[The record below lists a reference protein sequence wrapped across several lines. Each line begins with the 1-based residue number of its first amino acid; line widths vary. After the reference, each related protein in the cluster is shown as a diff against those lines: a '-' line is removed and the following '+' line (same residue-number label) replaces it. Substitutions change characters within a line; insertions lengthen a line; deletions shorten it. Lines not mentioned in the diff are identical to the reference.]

1 MRQQAWHVLPWLDV
15 AKVLEV
21 HPGKGLNLKEVRGRL
36 EEVGK
41 NVLAVKKG
49 THPVFLFLGQF
60 KDFMVLVLLAATV
73 VSGLL
78 GEIADSITIM
88 AILMINAILGFIQE
102 FRAERSMES
111 LRNLTAPEARVL
123 REGMEQRIPA
133 TDVVPGDIVLLD
145 TGDRIP
151 ADLRWIQ
158 AVNIQVEES
167 ALTGESH
174 PVGKSI
180 APLMDEYTPMADR
193 QNMGYMGT
201 AIVNGRGAGVVVATG
216 METEMGVIAGMI
228 QSVEDDETPLQKRLA
243 ELGKWL
249 VLISFIVCAAVVVV
263 GILRGEDFY
272 KMFFTG
278 VSLAVAAIPEGL
290 PAIVT
295 VALAVG
301 VQRMVKRQAIIRK
314 LPAVETL
321 GCATVICS
329 DKTGTL
335 TQNEMTVRQI
345 YSDGRKVT
353 VSGQGYDP
361 KGEFY
366 GANPEKE
373 RDPLNA
379 GLKIAALCN
388 NSVLTKKGVQVAGL
402 FRSKGKDAP
411 WGIEGDPTE
420 GAILV
425 AAAKAGIWRE
435 VLERKQE
442 RIGELPFDSDRKRM
456 SVVYQTKQGRRA
468 YVKGAPDMVLRLCQ
482 KELTRQGVVD
492 LSLERKKSIMRAND
506 EMARHA
512 LRVLAVA
519 EKPLS
524 ESDPLDESV
533 EEDLTFVGLLGMIDP
548 PRPSAVKAIKVCRQA
563 GIKPVMITGDHR
575 LTAESV
581 AQELGIIRGS
591 SGGVI
596 TGAELERTS
605 DEDLSKKIMDISVFA
620 RVTPKDKL
628 RIVRAYKKRGQVVAM
643 TGDGVNDAPA
653 VKEADIG
660 IAMGKTGTDV
670 TKEASSMVLGDDN
683 FATIVAAVEEGRGIY
698 DNIRK
703 FIRYLLSCNLGE
715 VLTMFVAVL
724 VGLPLPLLAIQ
735 ILWVNLVT
743 DGLPAMALGVDKA
756 EPGIMNRPPRAPGES
771 IFARGLAK
779 KILIRGTIIGLGT
792 LFVFVTALFMGVS
805 ILGARTMAFT
815 TLVFSQ
821 LFHVFECRSEERS
834 IFEIP
839 LFSNLYLIGAVTIS
853 TIMQLCVVYLEPLQA
868 IFKTTPLV
876 GWQWVLI
883 LCVAGGPSVVIGLVR
898 LMKKSWQGKPAIIKG

>member
-1 MRQQAWHVLPWLDV
+1 MRQQAWHVLPWADV
-15 AKVLEV
+15 VKALEV
-21 HPGKGLNLKEVRGRL
+21 HPGKGLNLKEVQKRL
-36 EEVGK
+36 WEVGQ
-41 NVLAVKKG
+41 NVLTAKKG
-49 THPVFLFLGQF
+49 VHPVFLFLGQF

-78 GEIADSITIM
+78 GEIADAVTILT
-88 AILMINAILGFIQE
+88 ILVINAVLGFVKE

-111 LRNLTAPEARVL
+111 LRSLTAPEARVL
-123 REGMEQRIPA
+123 REGTEQRIPA
-133 TDVVPGDIVLLD
+133 AEVVPGDIVLLEA
-145 TGDRIP
+145 GDRIP
-151 ADLRWIQ
+151 ADVRWIQ
-158 AVNIQVEES
+158 AVNVQVEES

-174 PVGKSI
+174 PVPKSI
-180 APLMDEYTPMADR
+180 TPLLDELTPMADR
-193 QNMGYMGT
+193 RNMGYMGT
-201 AIVNGRGAGVVVATG
+201 SVVNGRGAGVVVATG
-216 METEMGVIAGMI
+216 MDTEMGVIAGMI
-228 QSVEDDETPLQKRLA
+228 QNVADEETPLQKRLA

-249 VLISFIVCAAVVVV
+249 VLLSVVVCLAVVVT

-301 VQRMVKRQAIIRK
+301 VQRMVRRQAIIRK

-345 YSDGRKVT
+345 YSDGRKITVT
-353 VSGQGYDP
+353 GQGYDP
-361 KGEFY
+361 KGDFH
-366 GANPEKE
+366 GADPEKE
-373 RDPLNA
+373 KDPLHE
-379 GLKIAALCN
+379 GLTIAALCN
-388 NSVLTKKGVQVAGL
+388 NSALTKKGAKVAGL
-402 FRSKGKDAP
+402 FRSKENNAP

-456 SVVYQTKQGRRA
+456 SVVYQTKRGRQA
-468 YVKGAPDMVLRLCQ
+468 YVKGAPDKVLQLCKQ
-482 KELTRQGVVD
+482 ELTAGGVVE
-492 LSLERKKSIMRAND
+492 LSQARRSGIMRAND

-524 ESDPLDESV
+524 DAEPLDEGV
-533 EEDLTFVGLLGMIDP
+533 EQGLTFVGLLGMIDP

-575 LTAESV
+575 LTAEAV
-581 AQELGIIRGS
+581 GHEMGILRGQDGVL
-591 SGGVI
+591 SGE
-596 TGAELERTS
+596 ELERMS
-605 DEDLSKKIMDISVFA
+605 DEELSERVMDVSVYA

-628 RIVRAYKKRGQVVAM
+628 RIVRAFKNHQQVVAM

-660 IAMGKTGTDV
+660 VAMGVVGTDV

-715 VLTMFVAVL
+715 VLTMFIATL
-724 VGLPLPLLAIQ
+724 IGLPIPLLPIQ

-743 DGLPAMALGVDKA
+743 DGLPAMALGVDGS
-756 EPGIMNRPPRAPGES
+756 EPGIMNRPPRVPGES
-771 IFARGLAK
+771 IFARGLAR
-779 KILIRGTIIGLGT
+779 KIGIRGTFIGLGT
-792 LFVFVTALFMGVS
+792 LLVFVASLFMGVNM
-805 ILGARTMAFT
+805 LGARSMAFS

-821 LFHVFECRSEERS
+821 LFHVFDCRSEERG
-834 IFEIP
+834 IFEVG
-839 LFSNLYLIGAVTIS
+839 LFTNPYLVGAVLIS
-853 TIMQLCVVYLEPLQA
+853 TLMQLSVIYLPPLQA
-868 IFKTTPLV
+868 IFKTTALQS
-876 GWQWVLI
+876 WQWLFI
-883 LCVAGGPSVVIGLVR
+883 LCVAGGPSVLIGLAR
-898 LMKKSWQGKPAIIKG
+898 LLKNSWQGKTAAALNR